1 MVDDLLEDLE
11 SYLTLELRL
20 SRLTMKA
27 YVSDARQFINF
38 LRTKKR
44 SNKTIEKEDYEL
56 FLKSKS
62 RKNIASSTLSRKIAS
77 LKMLAKFIGKKEGL
91 PFVVFISPGNIK
103 KNKKLPCFL
112 SESSISSV
120 VSYLMNDEFCQNSKI
135 FRDKMI
141 LLFLYSLGLRVSEL
155 TSVKLSDFS
164 KDLSQLRILGK
175 GGRERVLPLTSF
187 LKEKA
192 RVYLDDCRK
201 DLLGRGK
208 VRFVSQYLF
217 VGSCGRP
224 LSRVSI
230 FKMVKRFALVNN
242 LPSELSPH
250 KFRHS
255 IATHLLSR
263 GANLRLIQSFL
274 GHSSIGTVQIYT
286 HVNLARLR
294 KEYDKFHPRA

>member
-1 MVDDLLEDLE
+1 
-11 SYLTLELRL
+11 
-20 SRLTMKA
+20 MKA
-27 YVSDARQFINF
+27 YVSDARQFFSF
-38 LRTKKR
+38 LKKKKL
-44 SNKTIEKEDYEL
+44 NKSIGQEDYEL
-56 FLKSKS
+56 FLKSEC
-62 RKNIASSTLSRKIAS
+62 RKNIASSTLARKIAS
-77 LKMLAKFIGKKEGL
+77 LKMLAKFLAKKESK
-91 PFVVFISPGNIK
+91 PVVSFLAPSNIK

-120 VSYLMNDEFCQNSKI
+120 LMHLTQDEDSQNAKAL
-135 FRDKMI
+135 RDKII

-155 TSVKLSDFS
+155 TSVKVSDFS
-164 KDLSQLRILGK
+164 KDLSKLRILGK
-175 GGRERVLPLTSF
+175 GGRERILPLMSF
-187 LKEKA
+187 LQEK
-192 RVYLDDCRK
+192 VVSYLNDCRK
-201 DLLGRGK
+201 DLLGRGGI
-208 VRFVSQYLF
+208 VFTSQHLF

-224 LSRVSI
+224 LSRVAI
-230 FKMVKRFALVNN
+230 FKLVKRFAIKHG
-242 LPSELSPH
+242 LPKELSPH